1 MLNKPK
7 IKQIYSVN
15 YVLNICATIIKQT
28 MDNKIQQLL
37 ALG

>member
-15 YVLNICATIIKQT
+15 YVLSICTTIIEQT